1 MLGKKDKFA
10 VLNDATTKEVIKDA
24 ALTET
29 KKAAASDEE
38 KVKFLVTAF
47 PGAVKKAIEENK
59 KKTGESFVSFV
70 KRATVK
76 LAREEGIYHE

>member
-1 MLGKKDKFA
+1 MAKKDKFA
-10 VLNDATTKEVIKDA
+10 VLTEATTQEVIKDA

-29 KKAAASDEE
+29 KKTAAGDDE

-59 KKTGESFVSFV
+59 KRTGESFVSFV
-70 KRATVK
+70 KRAAVK

>member
-1 MLGKKDKFA
+1 MAKDKFA
-10 VLNDATTKEVIKDA
+10 VLAEATTKEVIKEA

-29 KKAAASDEE
+29 KKATTSDDE

-70 KRATVK
+70 KRAAVK
-76 LAREEGIYHE
+76 LAREEGIYND